1 MRSIPRPGAAGSTF
15 GSRNTGAPSEGL
27 PSPPLSQGPEAEKG
41 GCLGAVN
48 TASAPGWSQR
58 QHSRACPSPLLPSP
72 PSPPAAK
79 PQTTAFS
86 AHSGVRPVPVPT
98 GTLHSQELPQRR
110 GGPSGGDS
118 CQGAAGTLGSGT
130 EKPRKGWGHRTG
142 GRRGEARLGR
152 PPGAAPVTCPP
163 RGLLSAPG
171 GVRPG
176 PGPLLG
182 HLLGDRHDP
191 GLNGGRAGS
200 LSVCPRPQQR
210 RRGGP
215 PGRRRSPGRR
225 ARAPPAAPA
234 IPATATAPRPGR
246 PRAPAPP
253 PARRAA
259 PASAA

>member
-1 MRSIPRPGAAGSTF
+1 MRSIPQPGAAGSTF

-41 GCLGAVN
+41 GVSWGSKHRIL
-48 TASAPGWSQR
+48 PGLEPKAAFQSLPL
-58 QHSRACPSPLLPSP
+58 PSPPLTP

-79 PQTTAFS
+79 PQTTASS
-86 AHSGVRPVPVPT
+86 AHSAVRPVPVPT

-110 GGPSGGDS
+110 GCPSSGDS
-118 CQGAAGTLGSGT
+118 CQGAAGTSGSGT

-171 GVRPG
+171 GGRPG

-210 RRGGP
+210 RDRK
-215 PGRRRSPGRR
+215 SVV
-225 ARAPPAAPA
+225 
-234 IPATATAPRPGR
+234 
-246 PRAPAPP
+246 
-253 PARRAA
+253 
-259 PASAA
+259 